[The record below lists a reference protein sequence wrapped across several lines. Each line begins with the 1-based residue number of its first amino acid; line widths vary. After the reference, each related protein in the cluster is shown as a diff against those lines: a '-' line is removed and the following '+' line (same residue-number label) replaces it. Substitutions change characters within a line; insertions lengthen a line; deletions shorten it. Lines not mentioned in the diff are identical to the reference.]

1 MASAS
6 TAISAASTAIKAVT
20 SDSIINI
27 IPSLSSTNLTDL
39 ISTLTNELEK
49 LTLNKDMNVGAIR
62 SESVEKKSRGKNSFK
77 YGNEYER
84 KIHSILSRVTYN
96 GESFIINANAGA
108 KAGSDIVIKTA
119 GVGEGM
125 KQVGF
130 EVKDAGAF
138 EGGAKKL
145 TYCNVK
151 KTLCVQENSI
161 HKDIIGDRILYG
173 GANFPW
179 YCDKKGVEDWK
190 AVEDVFKPEIYIDA
204 PSDAVANYYKRV
216 GTHYIQIEKYGLFHT
231 GLDILDLG
239 VPFFTTN
246 IRLRIRSSKHIK
258 NGIPTD
264 ITAALQYDK
273 KALPKSPYSLDG
285 LLPPSMRLVA
295 TADAGAGTEVEET
308 EAVE

>member
-1 MASAS
+1 MT
-6 TAISAASTAIKAVT
+6 TALKMLS

-27 IPSLSSTNLTDL
+27 LPSLSSTKLNDL
-39 ISTLTNELEK
+39 ISNLTNTLEN
-49 LTLNKDMNVGAIR
+49 LTLDKDMIRTSDTENV
-62 SESVEKKSRGKNSFK
+62 VTEKKSRGKNSFK

-84 KIHSILSRVTYN
+84 KIHGILSRVTYN
-96 GESFIINANAGA
+96 GESFVMNANAGA

-119 GVGEGM
+119 GV
-125 KQVGF
+125 QVGF

-145 TYCNVK
+145 TYCETK
-151 KTLCVQENSI
+151 KTLCIQEDSI

-173 GANFPW
+173 GVNFPW
-179 YCDKKGVEDWK
+179 YCNKKTSEDWK
-190 AVEDVFKPEIYIDA
+190 AAESVFKPEIYIDA

-231 GLDILDLG
+231 GVDILSLG

-285 LLPPSMRLVA
+285 VLPPVLIKRA
-295 TADAGAGTEVEET
+295 EEVE
-308 EAVE
+308 